1 MFVYTDE
8 TGAHRASAKFNYLIT
23 LELAPWCFVTT
34 WGLYLTCNNQI
45 SEDGIGFLTLH
56 TGIII
61 IIIINY
67 F

>member
-1 MFVYTDE
+1 
-8 TGAHRASAKFNYLIT
+8 

-61 IIIINY
+61 IIIIMYNKNY
-67 F
+67 AKRVK